1 MPLIDEG
8 KKARAFR
15 LQDQE
20 GRTHALKDYAGAPL
34 VLYFY
39 PKDDT
44 SGCTK
49 EACAFRDALSDF
61 QRLGCAVLG
70 VSPQDVPSKRT
81 FADKHELNFPILA
94 DPPGEDGTPKVCDAY
109 GVWREKS
116 MYGRV
121 YMGAARTTY
130 LIDADGRVA
139 RRWDNVKV
147 PGHVEAVREAVEELT
162 G

>member
-61 QRLGCAVLG
+61 QRLGCAVAVSEQEARGREQLQPRLG
-70 VSPQDVPSKRT
+70 VPHR
-81 FADKHELNFPILA
+81 LA
-94 DPPGEDGTPKVCDAY
+94 DGAHPYPAAIPPAQLQLLVVGRARLGAGRKTALDA
-109 GVWREKS
+109 
-116 MYGRV
+116 
-121 YMGAARTTY
+121 
-130 LIDADGRVA
+130 L
-139 RRWDNVKV
+139 
-147 PGHVEAVREAVEELT
+147 P
-162 G
+162 